1 MDIDEVKRLRVSML
15 VDTSSYMMCINES
28 IQEQLPV

>member
-15 VDTSSYMMCINES
+15 VDTGSYMMCNNES